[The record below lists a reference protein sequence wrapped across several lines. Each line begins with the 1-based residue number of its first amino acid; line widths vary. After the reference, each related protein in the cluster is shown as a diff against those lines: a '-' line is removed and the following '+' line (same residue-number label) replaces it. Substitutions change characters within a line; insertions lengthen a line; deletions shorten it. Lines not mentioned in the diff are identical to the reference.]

1 MPVFSIVM
9 PCFDAAN
16 TILDTIDSIQ
26 KQTLQDW
33 EMICVDD
40 GSTDLTTQLI
50 ADAGQ
55 RDKRIKLV
63 RNPGKGPSA
72 ARNFGAS
79 HIAAGTYIA
88 FCDAD
93 DIWATDK
100 LAGVAHQFDITPHD
114 AVFGQIGFFVDDP
127 AQAHVLSTVPTEPL
141 TIDMLLGENPVCTM
155 SNLSI
160 RKDSFL
166 EYGGFDPKVVHN
178 EDLEWLIRLVGQG
191 ATLGGMQALQ
201 TWYRSNPNGLSAD
214 LAAMQAGRQHAI
226 RTAKTFGVTPSP
238 KAEAVY
244 QRYLARRALRLGQ
257 DKVWAAKTALRGLRQ
272 SPSGF
277 LNPPRRGALTL
288 VGALSNLVLP
298 RCFARALFS
307 Q

>member
-1 MPVFSIVM
+1 MPAFSIVM
-9 PCFDAAN
+9 PCFNAAH

-26 KQTLQDW
+26 KQTLRDW
-33 EMICVDD
+33 ELICVDD
-40 GSTDLTTQLI
+40 GSTDLTAELI
-50 ADAGQ
+50 ADAGR
-55 RDKRIKLV
+55 RDNRIKLV

-72 ARNFGAS
+72 ARNFGAGYT
-79 HIAAGTYIA
+79 AAGTYIA

-93 DIWATDK
+93 DLWATDK
-100 LAGVAHQFDITPHD
+100 LAGVAQQFETTPHD
-114 AVFGQIGFFVDDP
+114 AVFGQIAFFVDDP
-127 AQAHVLSTVPTEPL
+127 AQAPVFSTVPTAPL

-160 RKDSFL
+160 RKDSFQKF
-166 EYGGFDPKVVHN
+166 GGFDPQVVHN

-191 ATLGGMQALQ
+191 ASVSGMQALQ

-214 LAAMQAGRQHAI
+214 LTAMQAGRQHAI
-226 RTAKTFGVTPSP
+226 QTAKTFGVTPSP

-257 DKVWAAKTALRGLRQ
+257 DKLWAAKTAFRGLRQ

-288 VGALSNLVLP
+288 IGAVSNLVLP
-298 RCFARALFS
+298 RRFARALFS